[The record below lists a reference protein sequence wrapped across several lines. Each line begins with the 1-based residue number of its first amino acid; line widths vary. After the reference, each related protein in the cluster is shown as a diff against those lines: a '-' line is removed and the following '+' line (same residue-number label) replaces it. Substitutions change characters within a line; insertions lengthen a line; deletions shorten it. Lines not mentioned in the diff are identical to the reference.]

1 MTDYYNYIKALHL
14 IFVITWF
21 AGLFYIPR
29 LFIYQ
34 IEASGKTSPER
45 EILTHQLKLMTKRLW
60 HIITWPSAILATL
73 FAVWLLVLMPG
84 WLQQPWMHVKLGFVV
99 LLIAY
104 HLKNHQIYR
113 QLQRDEVRYTS
124 KFMRLWNEGAT
135 LILFAVVFLVVF
147 KTTFN
152 WVFGIVGLVV
162 LAFLL
167 MLGIRLYKTIREK
180 DPEA

>member
-1 MTDYYNYIKALHL
+1 
-14 IFVITWF
+14 
-21 AGLFYIPR
+21 
-29 LFIYQ
+29 
-34 IEASGKTSPER
+34 
-45 EILTHQLKLMTKRLW
+45 MTKRLW

-73 FAVWLLVLMPG
+73 FALWLLVLMPG
-84 WLQQPWMHVKLGFVV
+84 WLQQPWMHVKLGFVA

-104 HLKNHQIYR
+104 HLKTHQIYR

-162 LAFLL
+162 LALLL
-167 MLGIRLYKTIREK
+167 MLGIRIYKTIQEK